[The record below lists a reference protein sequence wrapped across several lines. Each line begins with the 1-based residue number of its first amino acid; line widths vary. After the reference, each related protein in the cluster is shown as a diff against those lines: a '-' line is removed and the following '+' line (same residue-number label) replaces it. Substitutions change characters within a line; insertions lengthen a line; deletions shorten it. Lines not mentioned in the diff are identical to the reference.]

1 MLGDCV
7 VVVDNVA
14 RRFKPLTVREL
25 VSMQNVLAERAAAD
39 AIADAKAAGLDASAM
54 LDRAKEARENAR
66 LVSQLIRWCF
76 TLEGASEI
84 VRCSAGAERFETET
98 ADMSADQFTELAL
111 QLVGFDWSDT
121 EGKWV
126 RRSRSATG
134 GANG

>member
-7 VVVDNVA
+7 SIIDGVA
-14 RRFKPLTVREL
+14 VRFRPLTVREL

-39 AIADAKAAGLDASAM
+39 TITDARAAGLPAAEA
-54 LDRAKEARENAR
+54 LERAREARETAR

-84 VRCSAGAERFETET
+84 VRCSTGPDDFNARTSA
-98 ADMSADQFTELAL
+98 MSADQFTELAL

-126 RRSRSATG
+126 RRSRNATG
-134 GANG
+134 AANG